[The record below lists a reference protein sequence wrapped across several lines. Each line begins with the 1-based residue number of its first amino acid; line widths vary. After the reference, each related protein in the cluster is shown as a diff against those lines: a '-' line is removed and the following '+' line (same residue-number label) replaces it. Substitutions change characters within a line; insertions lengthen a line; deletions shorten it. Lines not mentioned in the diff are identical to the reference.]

1 MDVLFETQCGKKF
14 CIELGYWDTV
24 SEIKKKIE
32 KYQRFP
38 VLIQTL
44 VFQGNVLQ
52 DHLYIGKCKIV
63 HNSRVI
69 LFVSPYPYNPND
81 PVLQSEQS
89 SIPSNPIG
97 DLIYG
102 EDLPLTTEAVLNIRL
117 FFPVMKTD
125 EIYVQDSPV
134 RNNDQSP
141 PSDAAKQIINGHQD
155 STVTVH
161 QVLQSPPSNSVKM
174 KISIQDSP
182 VKVSIT

>member
-1 MDVLFETQCGKKF
+1 MDVFFETQCGKKF
-14 CIELGYWDTV
+14 CIELGNWDTV

-32 KYQRFP
+32 KYQRIP
-38 VLIQTL
+38 VLMQTL

-52 DHLYIGKCKIV
+52 DHIYIGKCKIL
-63 HNSRVI
+63 HKSRVI

-89 SIPSNPIG
+89 PIPSNPIG

-117 FFPVMKTD
+117 FFPVKTD

-141 PSDAAKQIINGHQD
+141 PSDDAAKQIIIDGHRD
-155 STVTVH
+155 STVTTE
-161 QVLQSPPSNSVKM
+161 QSPPSNSVKL
-174 KISIQDSP
+174 KISIQDSR
-182 VKVSIT
+182 VKVN